1 MKINYTFTF
10 GFLFPLLSMGQTLG
24 KPEPIQRS
32 YLATVSEGILSVG
45 NLGKVTLYDPTV
57 GAGDSFFG
65 NEPSPIIRYS
75 TFLHFGEQLHVNLGK
90 SFGFY
95 TGIGV
100 RNIGM
105 INRLN
110 DSIKVKQR
118 VYALGVP
125 VGIKLGDM
133 QKRVYAALGAELELF
148 FNYKQKTFLGSGR
161 GEKVEKFNE
170 WFSDRTP
177 LLNPSLFV
185 EFNFKKG
192 TYLKLRYYPLN
203 FLVVDKQNYT
213 IKDKFTDKD
222 ITIGFRPETSQL
234 FALSFGRVIGKKRK

>member
-1 MKINYTFTF
+1 MKLNHTITL
-10 GFLFPLLSMGQTLG
+10 GLLLPLLSMGQTTE
-24 KPEPIQRS
+24 KPLPIQRT
-32 YLATVSEGILSVG
+32 YFATVSEGILSVG
-45 NLGKVTLYDPTV
+45 NLGNVTINTPNTESSSV
-57 GAGDSFFG
+57 
-65 NEPSPIIRYS
+65 NTPNPIPRYS
-75 TFLHFGEQLHVNLGK
+75 TFFHIGEQFHVNLGK
-90 SFGFY
+90 SFGLY
-95 TGIGV
+95 TGVGV

-110 DSIKVKQR
+110 DTIKIKQR
-118 VYALGVP
+118 VYALGIP

-192 TYLKLRYYPLN
+192 PYLKLRYYPLN
-203 FLVVDKQNYT
+203 FLVADKQNFKVND
-213 IKDKFTDKD
+213 IKT
-222 ITIGFRPETSQL
+222 GFRPETSQL

>member
-1 MKINYTFTF
+1 MTFKNILLPAL
-10 GFLFPLLSMGQTLG
+10 LFPCLSFGQTKE
-24 KPEPIQRS
+24 KPVPIQRT
-32 YLATVSEGILSVG
+32 YFATVSEGIVSVG
-45 NLGKVTLYDPTV
+45 NLGKVTLYKPSV

-65 NEPSPIIRYS
+65 NEPTPIPRYS
-75 TFLHFGEQLHVNLGK
+75 TFFHFGEQFHLNLGK
-90 SFGFY
+90 SFGLY

-110 DSIKVKQR
+110 DTIKIKQR

-161 GEKVEKFNE
+161 GDKVEKFNE

-192 TYLKLRYYPLN
+192 TYIKLRYYPMN
-203 FLVVDKQNYT
+203 FLVADKQNFT
-213 IKDKFTDKD
+213 VNNIKTE
-222 ITIGFRPETSQL
+222 FRPETSQL

>member
-1 MKINYTFTF
+1 MTFKNILLPAL
-10 GFLFPLLSMGQTLG
+10 LFPCLSFGQTKE
-24 KPEPIQRS
+24 KPVPIQRT
-32 YLATVSEGILSVG
+32 YFATVSEGIVSVG
-45 NLGKVTLYDPTV
+45 NLGKVALYNDLSKVPEN
-57 GAGDSFFG
+57 SFFG
-65 NEPSPIIRYS
+65 NEPTPSIRYS
-75 TFLHFGEQLHVNLGK
+75 TFLHFGEQFHVNLGK
-90 SFGFY
+90 SFGLY
-95 TGIGV
+95 SGIGV

-110 DSIKVKQR
+110 DTIKVKQR
-118 VYALGVP
+118 VYALGIP

-185 EFNFKKG
+185 EVNFKKG
-192 TYLKLRYYPLN
+192 TYFKLRYYPMN
-203 FLVVDKQNYT
+203 FLVADKQNFT
-213 IKDKFTDKD
+213 VNNIKT
-222 ITIGFRPETSQL
+222 GFIPETSQL

>member
-1 MKINYTFTF
+1 MKIYYTITL
-10 GFLFPLLSMGQTLG
+10 GFLLPLLSIGQTME
-24 KPEPIQRS
+24 KPAPIKRS
-32 YLATVSEGILSVG
+32 YFATVSEGILSVG
-45 NLGKVTLYDPTV
+45 NLGRVDFYSDLSKVPEN
-57 GAGDSFFG
+57 SFSG
-65 NEPSPIIRYS
+65 NEPNPIIRYS
-75 TFLHFGEQLHVNLGK
+75 AFFHFGEQFHVNFGK
-90 SFGFY
+90 SFGLY

-133 QKRVYAALGAELELF
+133 QKRVYLALGAELELF

-161 GEKVEKFNE
+161 GDKVEKFNE

-177 LLNPSLFV
+177 LLNPSLFL
-185 EFNFKKG
+185 EFKFKKG

-203 FLVVDKQNYT
+203 FLVADKQNFT
-213 IKDKFTDKD
+213 VNQIKT
-222 ITIGFRPETSQL
+222 GFRPETSQL

>member
-1 MKINYTFTF
+1 MKIKYTFTL
-10 GFLFPLLSMGQTLG
+10 GFLFPLLTIGQTLE
-24 KPEPIQRS
+24 KPIPIQRS
-32 YLATVSEGILSVG
+32 YIATVSEGILSIG
-45 NLGKVTLYDPTV
+45 GGFGITYYDPNTGLRDYTFPREGNQPV
-57 GAGDSFFG
+57 IRFSSFF
-65 NEPSPIIRYS
+65 
-75 TFLHFGEQLHVNLGK
+75 HVGEQFHVNLGK
-90 SFGFY
+90 LFGLY
-95 TGIGV
+95 TGLGV

-110 DSIKVKQR
+110 DTIKVKQR
-118 VYALGVP
+118 VYALGIP

-177 LLNPSLFV
+177 LLSPSLFF

-203 FLVVDKQNYT
+203 FLVADKQNFT
-213 IKDKFTDKD
+213 VNNIKT
-222 ITIGFRPETSQL
+222 GFRPTASQL

>member
-1 MKINYTFTF
+1 MKINFT
-10 GFLFPLLSMGQTLG
+10 LTLSMLLPLLSIAQSTE
-24 KPEPIQRS
+24 KPIPIQRS
-32 YLATVSEGILSVG
+32 YFAAVSEGILSVG
-45 NLGKVTLYDPTV
+45 NLGKVTLFNPSDGT
-57 GAGDSFFG
+57 SFTE
-65 NEPSPIIRYS
+65 NQHSPIMRFS
-75 TFLHFGEQLHVNLGK
+75 TFLHFGEQFHMNFGK
-90 SFGFY
+90 SFGLY

-133 QKRVYAALGAELELF
+133 QKRVYLALGAELELF

-161 GEKVEKFNE
+161 GDKVEKFNE

-177 LLNPSLFV
+177 LLNPSLFL
-185 EFNFKKG
+185 EFKFKKG

-203 FLVVDKQNYT
+203 FLVADKQNFKVND
-213 IKDKFTDKD
+213 IKT
-222 ITIGFRPETSQL
+222 GFRPETSQL

>member
-1 MKINYTFTF
+1 MKINYTFTL
-10 GFLFPLLSMGQTLG
+10 GFLFPLLSIGQTLQ
-24 KPEPIQRS
+24 KPIPIQRS
-32 YLATVSEGILSVG
+32 YFATVSEGILSVG
-45 NLGKVTLYDPTV
+45 NLGKVTLYDPSV
-57 GAGDSFFG
+57 DAGDSFFG

-161 GEKVEKFNE
+161 GDKVEKFNE

-192 TYLKLRYYPLN
+192 TYLKLRYYPMN
-203 FLVVDKQNYT
+203 FLVADKQNFT
-213 IKDKFTDKD
+213 VNNIKT
-222 ITIGFRPETSQL
+222 GFRPETSQL

>member
-1 MKINYTFTF
+1 MKINYTITL
-10 GFLFPLLSMGQTLG
+10 GLLLPLLSIGQTTE
-24 KPEPIQRS
+24 KPAPIKRS
-32 YLATVSEGILSVG
+32 YFATVSEGILSIG
-45 NLGKVTLYDPTV
+45 NLGKVELYNPSSGLYD
-57 GAGDSFFG
+57 S
-65 NEPSPIIRYS
+65 NEPNPIPRYS
-75 TFLHFGEQLHVNLGK
+75 TFFHFGEQLHVNLGK
-90 SFGFY
+90 SFGLY

-110 DSIKVKQR
+110 DTIKVKQR

-161 GEKVEKFNE
+161 GDKVEKFNE

-192 TYLKLRYYPLN
+192 TYLKLRYYPMN
-203 FLVVDKQNYT
+203 FLVADKQN
-213 IKDKFTDKD
+213 FTVNNVK
-222 ITIGFRPETSQL
+222 TGFRPETSQL

>member
-1 MKINYTFTF
+1 MKLNHTITL
-10 GFLFPLLSMGQTLG
+10 GLLLPLLSMGQTTE
-24 KPEPIQRS
+24 KPLPIQRT
-32 YLATVSEGILSVG
+32 YFATVSEGILSVG
-45 NLGKVTLYDPTV
+45 NLGKVTIFKPIE
-57 GAGDSFFG
+57 DS
-65 NEPSPIIRYS
+65 NLPNTESSSVNTPNPIPRYS
-75 TFLHFGEQLHVNLGK
+75 TFFHFGEQLHVNLGK

-110 DSIKVKQR
+110 DTIKIKQR
-118 VYALGVP
+118 VYALGIP
-125 VGIKLGDM
+125 VGIKIGDM
-133 QKRVYAALGAELELF
+133 QKRLYAALGAELELF

-161 GEKVEKFNE
+161 GDKVEKFNN

-203 FLVVDKQNYT
+203 FLVADKQNFT
-213 IKDKFTDKD
+213 VNNIKT
-222 ITIGFRPETSQL
+222 GFRPETSQL

>member
-1 MKINYTFTF
+1 MKVNYTFTL
-10 GFLFPLLSMGQTLG
+10 GFLFPFLSIGQTTE
-24 KPEPIQRS
+24 KPAPIQRT
-32 YLATVSEGILSVG
+32 YFATVSEGILSIG
-45 NLGKVTLYDPTV
+45 NLGPVTIFKPNIEASSANTPNPIPRYS
-57 GAGDSFFG
+57 SFFH
-65 NEPSPIIRYS
+65 I
-75 TFLHFGEQLHVNLGK
+75 GEQFHVNLGN
-90 SFGFY
+90 SFGLY

-110 DSIKVKQR
+110 DTIKIKQR
-118 VYALGVP
+118 VYALAVP

-161 GEKVEKFNE
+161 GDKVEKFNE

-192 TYLKLRYYPLN
+192 TYIKLRYYPMN
-203 FLVVDKQNYT
+203 FLVADKQNFT
-213 IKDKFTDKD
+213 VNDIKT
-222 ITIGFRPETSQL
+222 GFRPETSQL

>member
-1 MKINYTFTF
+1 MKLNHTITL
-10 GFLFPLLSMGQTLG
+10 GLLLPLLSMGQTTE
-24 KPEPIQRS
+24 KPLPIQRT
-32 YLATVSEGILSVG
+32 YFATVSEGIISIG
-45 NLGKVTLYDPTV
+45 NLGKVTLFDPTL
-57 GAGDSFFG
+57 GAGDSFLG
-65 NEPSPIIRYS
+65 NTPNPIPRYS
-75 TFLHFGEQLHVNLGK
+75 TFFHIGEQFHVNLGN
-90 SFGFY
+90 SFGLY
-95 TGIGV
+95 TGVGV

-110 DSIKVKQR
+110 DTIKIKQR
-118 VYALGVP
+118 VYALGIP

-177 LLNPSLFV
+177 LLSPSLFV

-192 TYLKLRYYPLN
+192 TYLKLRYYPMN
-203 FLVVDKQNYT
+203 FLVADKQNFT
-213 IKDKFTDKD
+213 VNNIKT
-222 ITIGFRPETSQL
+222 GFSPETSQL
-234 FALSFGRVIGKKRK
+234 VALSFGRVIGKKRK

>member
-10 GFLFPLLSMGQTLG
+10 GLLLPLLSIGQTLE
-24 KPEPIQRS
+24 KPAPIKKA
-32 YLATVSEGILSVG
+32 YFATVSEGILSVG
-45 NLGKVTLYDPTV
+45 NLGNVTIYKPNTE
-57 GAGDSFFG
+57 SFSV
-65 NEPSPIIRYS
+65 NASNPIPRYS
-75 TFLHFGEQLHVNLGK
+75 AFFHFGEQFHLNLGK
-90 SFGFY
+90 SLGLY
-95 TGIGV
+95 SGIGV

-110 DSIKVKQR
+110 DTIKVKQR
-118 VYALGVP
+118 VYALGIP
-125 VGIKLGDM
+125 VGIKIGDM

-148 FNYKQKTFLGSGR
+148 FNYKQKTFLGRGR

-177 LLNPSLFV
+177 LLNPSLFL

-192 TYLKLRYYPLN
+192 SYIKLRYYPMN
-203 FLVVDKQNYT
+203 FLVTDKQNFT
-213 IKDKFTDKD
+213 VNNIKT
-222 ITIGFRPETSQL
+222 GFRPETSQL

>member
-1 MKINYTFTF
+1 MKLQNIFNL
-10 GFLFPLLSMGQTLG
+10 GLFLPLSLVAQTLE
-24 KPEPIQRS
+24 KPLPIKRT
-32 YLATVSEGILSVG
+32 YFATVSEGILSVG
-45 NLGKVTLYDPTV
+45 NLGKVVLYSDLSKVPEN
-57 GAGDSFFG
+57 SFFG
-65 NEPSPIIRYS
+65 KEPSPIIRYS
-75 TFLHFGEQLHVNLGK
+75 AFFHLGEQFHLNFGT
-90 SFGFY
+90 SFGLY

-110 DSIKVKQR
+110 DTVKVKQR
-118 VYALGVP
+118 VYALGIP
-125 VGIKLGDM
+125 VAIKLGDM

-161 GEKVEKFNE
+161 GDKVEKFNE

-177 LLNPSLFV
+177 LLNPSLFL
-185 EFNFKKG
+185 EFKFKKG

-203 FLVVDKQNYT
+203 FLVADKQNFT
-213 IKDKFTDKD
+213 VNQIKT
-222 ITIGFRPETSQL
+222 GFRPETSQL

>member
-1 MKINYTFTF
+1 MKLNHTITL
-10 GFLFPLLSMGQTLG
+10 GLLLPLLSMGQTTE
-24 KPEPIQRS
+24 KPLPIQRT
-32 YLATVSEGILSVG
+32 YFATVSEGILSVG
-45 NLGKVTLYDPTV
+45 NLGNVTINTPNTESSSV
-57 GAGDSFFG
+57 
-65 NEPSPIIRYS
+65 NTPNPIPRYS
-75 TFLHFGEQLHVNLGK
+75 TFFHFGEQLHVNLGK

-125 VGIKLGDM
+125 VGIKIGDM
-133 QKRVYAALGAELELF
+133 QKRLYAALGAELELF

-161 GEKVEKFNE
+161 GDKVEKFNE

-192 TYLKLRYYPLN
+192 TYLKLRYYPMN
-203 FLVVDKQNYT
+203 FLVADKQNFT
-213 IKDKFTDKD
+213 VNNIKT
-222 ITIGFRPETSQL
+222 GFRPETSQL

>member
-1 MKINYTFTF
+1 MKLNHTITL
-10 GFLFPLLSMGQTLG
+10 GLLLPLLSMGQTTE
-24 KPEPIQRS
+24 KPLPIQRT
-32 YLATVSEGILSVG
+32 YFATVSEGILSVG
-45 NLGKVTLYDPTV
+45 NIGNVTINTPNTESSSV
-57 GAGDSFFG
+57 
-65 NEPSPIIRYS
+65 NTPNPIPRYS
-75 TFLHFGEQLHVNLGK
+75 TFFHIGEQFHVNLGK
-90 SFGFY
+90 SFGLY
-95 TGIGV
+95 TGVGV

-125 VGIKLGDM
+125 VGIKIGDM
-133 QKRVYAALGAELELF
+133 QKRLYAALGAELELF

-161 GEKVEKFNE
+161 GDKVEKFNE

-192 TYLKLRYYPLN
+192 TYLKLRYYPMN
-203 FLVVDKQNYT
+203 FLVADKQNFT
-213 IKDKFTDKD
+213 VNNIKT
-222 ITIGFRPETSQL
+222 GFRPETSQL

>member
-10 GFLFPLLSMGQTLG
+10 GLLLPLLSMGQTTE
-24 KPEPIQRS
+24 KPMPTQRT
-32 YLATVSEGILSVG
+32 YFATVSEGILSVG
-45 NLGKVTLYDPTV
+45 NLGNVTINTPNTESV
-57 GAGDSFFG
+57 
-65 NEPSPIIRYS
+65 NTPNPIPRYS
-75 TFLHFGEQLHVNLGK
+75 AFFHFGEQFHLNFGK
-90 SFGFY
+90 SLGLY
-95 TGIGV
+95 SGIGV

-110 DSIKVKQR
+110 DTIKVKQR
-118 VYALGVP
+118 VYALGIP
-125 VGIKLGDM
+125 VGIKIGDM

-192 TYLKLRYYPLN
+192 TYLKLRYYPMN
-203 FLVVDKQNYT
+203 FLVADKQNFT
-213 IKDKFTDKD
+213 VNNIKT
-222 ITIGFRPETSQL
+222 GFRPETSQL

>member
-1 MKINYTFTF
+1 MKINYTTTICLLLP
-10 GFLFPLLSMGQTLG
+10 FLSIGQTTE
-24 KPEPIQRS
+24 KPAPIKRS
-32 YLATVSEGILSVG
+32 YFATVSEGILSIG
-45 NLGKVTLYDPTV
+45 NLGPVTIFKPNT
-57 GAGDSFFG
+57 
-65 NEPSPIIRYS
+65 EPSSANTPNPIPRYS
-75 TFLHFGEQLHVNLGK
+75 TFFHFGEQFHVNLGK
-90 SFGFY
+90 SFGLY

-110 DSIKVKQR
+110 DTIKIKQR
-118 VYALGVP
+118 VYALGIP

-161 GEKVEKFNE
+161 GDKVEKFNE

-192 TYLKLRYYPLN
+192 TYIKLRYYPMN
-203 FLVVDKQNYT
+203 FLVADKQNFT
-213 IKDKFTDKD
+213 VNKIKT
-222 ITIGFRPETSQL
+222 GFRPETSQL

>member
-1 MKINYTFTF
+1 MKLQNIFNL
-10 GFLFPLLSMGQTLG
+10 GLLLPLSIVAQTLE
-24 KPEPIQRS
+24 KPVPIKRT

-45 NLGKVTLYDPTV
+45 NLGKVALYNDLSKVPEN
-57 GAGDSFFG
+57 SFFG
-65 NEPSPIIRYS
+65 NEPNPIIRYS
-75 TFLHFGEQLHVNLGK
+75 AFFHFGEQFHLNFGK
-90 SFGFY
+90 SFGLY

-110 DSIKVKQR
+110 DTVKVKQR
-118 VYALGVP
+118 VYSLGIP
-125 VGIKLGDM
+125 VAIKLGDM
-133 QKRVYAALGAELELF
+133 QKRIYAALGAELELF

-177 LLNPSLFV
+177 LLNPSLFI

-192 TYLKLRYYPLN
+192 TYIKLRYYLMK
-203 FLVVDKQNYT
+203 FLVAEKQNFT
-213 IKDKFTDKD
+213 VNNIKT
-222 ITIGFRPETSQL
+222 GFRPETSQL

>member
-1 MKINYTFTF
+1 MKLNHTITL
-10 GFLFPLLSMGQTLG
+10 GLLLPLLSMGQTTE
-24 KPEPIQRS
+24 KPLPIQRT
-32 YLATVSEGILSVG
+32 YFATVSEGILSVG
-45 NLGKVTLYDPTV
+45 NLGNVTINTPNTESSSV
-57 GAGDSFFG
+57 
-65 NEPSPIIRYS
+65 NTPNPIPRYS
-75 TFLHFGEQLHVNLGK
+75 TFFHIGEQFHVNLGK
-90 SFGFY
+90 SFGLY
-95 TGIGV
+95 TGVGV

-125 VGIKLGDM
+125 VGIKIGDM
-133 QKRVYAALGAELELF
+133 QKRLYAALGAELELF

-161 GEKVEKFNE
+161 GDKVEKFNE

-192 TYLKLRYYPLN
+192 TYLKLRYYPMN
-203 FLVVDKQNYT
+203 FLVADKQNFT
-213 IKDKFTDKD
+213 VNNIKT
-222 ITIGFRPETSQL
+222 GFRPETSQL

>member
-1 MKINYTFTF
+1 MYN
-10 GFLFPLLSMGQTLG
+10 PLTG
-24 KPEPIQRS
+24 
-32 YLATVSEGILSVG
+32 
-45 NLGKVTLYDPTV
+45 LYD
-57 GAGDSFFG
+57 S
-65 NEPSPIIRYS
+65 NEPKPIPRYP
-75 TFLHFGEQLHVNLGK
+75 TFYQFGVQFHLHLGK
-90 SFGFY
+90 SMGLH

-110 DSIKVKQR
+110 DTIKLKQHL
-118 VYALGVP
+118 YALVVP
-125 VGIKLGDM
+125 FGIKLGDM
-133 QKRVYAALGAELELF
+133 QKRVFAALGAELELF

-161 GEKVEKFNE
+161 GDKVEKFNE

-192 TYLKLRYYPLN
+192 TYIKLRYYPMN
-203 FLVVDKQNYT
+203 FLVADKQNFT
-213 IKDKFTDKD
+213 VNNIKT
-222 ITIGFRPETSQL
+222 GFRPETSQL

>member
-1 MKINYTFTF
+1 MKINYTFTL
-10 GFLFPLLSMGQTLG
+10 GFLFPLLSIGQTLQ
-24 KPEPIQRS
+24 KPIPIQWS
-32 YLATVSEGILSVG
+32 YFATVSEGILSVG
-45 NLGKVTLYDPTV
+45 NLGKVTLYDPSV
-57 GAGDSFFG
+57 GVGDSFFG

-90 SFGFY
+90 SFGLY

-110 DSIKVKQR
+110 DTIKVKQR
-118 VYALGVP
+118 VYALGIP
-125 VGIKLGDM
+125 VGIKIGDM

-161 GEKVEKFNE
+161 GEKVEKLNK

-203 FLVVDKQNYT
+203 FLVAHKQNFT
-213 IKDKFTDKD
+213 VNKIKT
-222 ITIGFRPETSQL
+222 GFRPETSQL

>member
-1 MKINYTFTF
+1 
-10 GFLFPLLSMGQTLG
+10 
-24 KPEPIQRS
+24 
-32 YLATVSEGILSVG
+32 
-45 NLGKVTLYDPTV
+45 
-57 GAGDSFFG
+57 
-65 NEPSPIIRYS
+65 
-75 TFLHFGEQLHVNLGK
+75 
-90 SFGFY
+90 
-95 TGIGV
+95 
-100 RNIGM
+100 
-105 INRLN
+105 
-110 DSIKVKQR
+110 
-118 VYALGVP
+118 
-125 VGIKLGDM
+125 
-133 QKRVYAALGAELELF
+133 
-148 FNYKQKTFLGSGR
+148 
-161 GEKVEKFNE
+161 VEKFNE

>member
-1 MKINYTFTF
+1 MKINFT
-10 GFLFPLLSMGQTLG
+10 LTLSLLLPLLSISQSTE
-24 KPEPIQRS
+24 KPISIQRS
-32 YLATVSEGILSVG
+32 YFAAVSEGILSVG
-45 NLGKVTLYDPTV
+45 NLGKVTLVNQSDGVSITEN
-57 GAGDSFFG
+57 AQ
-65 NEPSPIIRYS
+65 SPIIRFS
-75 TFLHFGEQLHVNLGK
+75 TFLHFGEQFHVNFGK
-90 SFGFY
+90 SFGLY

-118 VYALGVP
+118 VYALGIP

-133 QKRVYAALGAELELF
+133 HKRVYAVLGTELELF
-148 FNYKQKTFLGSGR
+148 LNYKQKTFLGSGR
-161 GEKVEKFNE
+161 GDKVEKFNE

-177 LLNPSLFV
+177 LLNPSLFL
-185 EFNFKKG
+185 EFKFKKG
-192 TYLKLRYYPLN
+192 TYFKLRYYPLN
-203 FLVVDKQNYT
+203 FLVADKQNYT

-222 ITIGFRPETSQL
+222 IIIGFRPETSQL

>member
-1 MKINYTFTF
+1 MKLNHTITL
-10 GFLFPLLSMGQTLG
+10 GLLLPLLSMGQTTE
-24 KPEPIQRS
+24 KPVPIQRT
-32 YLATVSEGILSVG
+32 YFATVSEGILSVG
-45 NLGKVTLYDPTV
+45 NLGRVTLFKPY
-57 GAGDSFFG
+57 A
-65 NEPSPIIRYS
+65 EPEPEAESDPIIRYS
-75 TFLHFGEQLHVNLGK
+75 TFFHFGEQLHVNLGK

-110 DSIKVKQR
+110 DTINIKQR
-118 VYALGVP
+118 VYALGIP
-125 VGIKLGDM
+125 VGIKIGDM
-133 QKRVYAALGAELELF
+133 QKRLYAALGAELELF

-161 GEKVEKFNE
+161 GDKVEKFNE

-192 TYLKLRYYPLN
+192 TYLKLRYYPMN
-203 FLVVDKQNYT
+203 FLVADKQNFT
-213 IKDKFTDKD
+213 VNNIKT
-222 ITIGFRPETSQL
+222 GFRPETSQL

>member
-1 MKINYTFTF
+1 MKLNHTITL
-10 GFLFPLLSMGQTLG
+10 GLLLPLLSMGQTTE
-24 KPEPIQRS
+24 KPLPIQRT
-32 YLATVSEGILSVG
+32 YFATVSEGILSVG
-45 NLGKVTLYDPTV
+45 NLGNVTIITPNTESSSV
-57 GAGDSFFG
+57 
-65 NEPSPIIRYS
+65 NTPNPIPRYS
-75 TFLHFGEQLHVNLGK
+75 TFFHFGEQLHVNLGK

-125 VGIKLGDM
+125 VGIKIGDM
-133 QKRVYAALGAELELF
+133 QKRLYAALGAELELF

-161 GEKVEKFNE
+161 GDKVEKFNE

-192 TYLKLRYYPLN
+192 TYLKLRYYPMN
-203 FLVVDKQNYT
+203 FLVADKQNFT
-213 IKDKFTDKD
+213 VNNIKT
-222 ITIGFRPETSQL
+222 GFRPETSQL

>member
-1 MKINYTFTF
+1 MKINYTITL
-10 GFLFPLLSMGQTLG
+10 GLLLPLFSIGQTLE
-24 KPEPIQRS
+24 KPIPIQRT
-32 YLATVSEGILSVG
+32 YFATVSEGILSVG
-45 NLGKVTLYDPTV
+45 NLGNVTINTPNTE
-57 GAGDSFFG
+57 SSSI
-65 NEPSPIIRYS
+65 NTSNPIPRYS
-75 TFLHFGEQLHVNLGK
+75 TFFHFGEQLHVNLGK

-118 VYALGVP
+118 VYALGIP

-161 GEKVEKFNE
+161 GEKVERFNE

-192 TYLKLRYYPLN
+192 TYIKLRYYPMN
-203 FLVVDKQNYT
+203 FLVADKQNFKVND
-213 IKDKFTDKD
+213 IKT
-222 ITIGFRPETSQL
+222 GFRSEASQL

>member
-1 MKINYTFTF
+1 MKINYTFTL

-24 KPEPIQRS
+24 KPLPMQRT
-32 YLATVSEGILSVG
+32 YFATVSEGILSVG
-45 NLGKVTLYDPTV
+45 NIGNVTINTPNTESSSV
-57 GAGDSFFG
+57 
-65 NEPSPIIRYS
+65 NTPNPIPRYS
-75 TFLHFGEQLHVNLGK
+75 TFFHIGEQFHVNLGK

-125 VGIKLGDM
+125 VGIKIGDM
-133 QKRVYAALGAELELF
+133 QKRLYAALGAELELF

-161 GEKVEKFNE
+161 GDKVEKFNE

-192 TYLKLRYYPLN
+192 TYIKLRYYPMN
-203 FLVVDKQNYT
+203 FLIADKQNFKVND
-213 IKDKFTDKD
+213 IKTD
-222 ITIGFRPETSQL
+222 FRPETSQL
-234 FALSFGRVIGKKRK
+234 FALSFGRVIDKKRK

>member
-1 MKINYTFTF
+1 MKINYTLTF
-10 GFLFPLLSMGQTLG
+10 GLLLPLLSIGQTLE
-24 KPEPIQRS
+24 KPVPIKKS
-32 YLATVSEGILSVG
+32 YFATVSEGILSVG
-45 NLGKVTLYDPTV
+45 NLGKVTTFKEFP
-57 GAGDSFFG
+57 
-65 NEPSPIIRYS
+65 EPSSVNTPNPIPRYS
-75 TFLHFGEQLHVNLGK
+75 TFFHFGEQLHVNLGK

-118 VYALGVP
+118 VYALGIP

-133 QKRVYAALGAELELF
+133 QKRLYAALGAELELF

-161 GEKVEKFNE
+161 GDKVEKFNE

-192 TYLKLRYYPLN
+192 TYLKLRYYPMN
-203 FLVVDKQNYT
+203 FLVTDKQNFT
-213 IKDKFTDKD
+213 VNNIKT
-222 ITIGFRPETSQL
+222 GFRPETSQL

>member
-1 MKINYTFTF
+1 MKLNHTFTL
-10 GFLFPLLSMGQTLG
+10 GLLLPLLSIGQTLE
-24 KPEPIQRS
+24 KPVPIQRA
-32 YLATVSEGILSVG
+32 YFATVSEGILSVG
-45 NLGKVTLYDPTV
+45 NLGKVTLYGPSV

-125 VGIKLGDM
+125 FGIKLGDM

-148 FNYKQKTFLGSGR
+148 FNYKQKTFLGRGR

-170 WFSDRTP
+170 WFSDRIP
-177 LLNPSLFV
+177 LLSPSLFF

-203 FLVVDKQNYT
+203 FLVADKQNFT
-213 IKDKFTDKD
+213 VNNIKT
-222 ITIGFRPETSQL
+222 GFRPETSQL

>member
-1 MKINYTFTF
+1 MKINYRITL
-10 GFLFPLLSMGQTLG
+10 GLLLPFLSIGQTTE
-24 KPEPIQRS
+24 KPTPIKRT
-32 YLATVSEGILSVG
+32 YFATVSEGILSIG
-45 NLGKVTLYDPTV
+45 NLGKVTIFKPNT
-57 GAGDSFFG
+57 
-65 NEPSPIIRYS
+65 EPSSANTPNPIPRYS
-75 TFLHFGEQLHVNLGK
+75 TFLHFGEQFHVNLGK
-90 SFGFY
+90 SFGLY

-118 VYALGVP
+118 VYALGIP

-161 GEKVEKFNE
+161 GDKVEKFNE

-192 TYLKLRYYPLN
+192 TYIKLRYYPMN
-203 FLVVDKQNYT
+203 FLIADKQNFT
-213 IKDKFTDKD
+213 VNNIKT
-222 ITIGFRPETSQL
+222 GFSPETSQL